1 MKPVIRSNEKRA
13 PNRAFEINFDQAKK
27 RGDQEEFFVK
37 DEMGMDELPT
47 ELIKEA
53 LLKQLY

>member
-1 MKPVIRSNEKRA
+1 LKPVIRSNEKRA

-37 DEMGMDELPT
+37 DEMGMDVLPT

-53 LLKQLY
+53 LLK